1 MKNIKYLM
9 SAATGFAG
17 ASMLW
22 ASTGLPQNT
31 TISAIVMI
39 VSITWISLFLYAN
52 EVHGRE

>member
-17 ASMLW
+17 ASLLW
-22 ASTGLPQNT
+22 ASTGLPQNAT
-31 TISAIVMI
+31 VSAIVMI
-39 VSITWISLFLYAN
+39 VSVTWISLFLYAN